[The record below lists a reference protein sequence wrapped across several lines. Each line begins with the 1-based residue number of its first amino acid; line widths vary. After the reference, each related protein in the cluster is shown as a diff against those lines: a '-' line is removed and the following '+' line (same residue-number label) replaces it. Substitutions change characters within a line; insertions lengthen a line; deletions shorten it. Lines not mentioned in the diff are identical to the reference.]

1 MFKKGHYILAFLSFL
16 ISLCIYTMTMAP
28 TTSFWDCGEFI
39 ASSFIMGVPHPPGAP
54 LFLIIGNVFSNIPI
68 FDDIGARVNFL
79 SPLISAF
86 SVLFLYLIIV
96 NLIEKFIGDYKDLSK
111 FIIINIS
118 AFIASLTFA
127 VTDSHWFLMQL
138 NLKFILYY
146 FFYCNCV
153 MVNIKWAD
161 NSNTSW
167 NSRYLL
173 IIAYIIGLA
182 TRVHLLNLLA
192 LPFIALIIYFKKY
205 EFSIK
210 SFLIT
215 TILTSLCSIL
225 IYIGFILGLP
235 DIVSKFNSIL
245 ILFVFVF
252 LLFSSNY
259 LITYQ

>member
-1 MFKKGHYILAFLSFL
+1 M
-16 ISLCIYTMTMAP
+16 
-28 TTSFWDCGEFI
+28 
-39 ASSFIMGVPHPPGAP
+39 
-54 LFLIIGNVFSNIPI
+54 
-68 FDDIGARVNFL
+68 
-79 SPLISAF
+79 
-86 SVLFLYLIIV
+86 IIV

-111 FIIINIS
+111 FIIINLS

-127 VTDSHWFLMQL
+127 VTDSHWFNAVESEVYSMSTFFTAIVLWL
-138 NLKFILYY
+138 IL
-146 FFYCNCV
+146 
-153 MVNIKWAD
+153 KWAD

-173 IIAYIIGLA
+173 IIAYMIGLA
-182 TRVHLLNLLA
+182 TGVHLLNLLA

-215 TILTSLCSIL
+215 TILTSLCFIL

-252 LLFSSNY
+252 LLFSSIILLHISKISSLISNIGKFSSVLTLSIVLFLIFNKLFISSSNENLMQSY
-259 LITYQ
+259 LNQESEIRTQEQYFQQVINCIR